1 MNKLYVDE
9 EKCEGCG
16 LCEKQCGIS
25 KNVIVKNGKAEFKK
39 DADSCHD
46 CFHCLKVCPNSA
58 IFCKKNMI
66 DADIYQ
72 KDEIDNPVLKR
83 RSCRDYLNKE
93 ISRELISKVINEAN
107 TAPRFDIDFSE
118 RKFIVVDDMEKL
130 DTIRKLVLAQVEK
143 VSKVFK
149 VVARIPFL
157 PVGKRKDYKMIAEL
171 FELLL
176 ESSKS
181 EDILFHGAPVLVL
194 VAGQRSKTVSPD
206 NCLYAMGQF
215 LVLAEEY
222 ELATCVSGFVSFFSK
237 VVGKYLGF
245 PNDYRI
251 YAATVLGY
259 PEDTFS
265 RHFVRKDSSVVWN
278 KF

>member
-1 MNKLYVDE
+1 MNKLYVNE

-25 KNVIVKNGKAEFKK
+25 KNVTVNNGKAEFKK
-39 DADSCHD
+39 DPDSCHD

-58 IFCKKNMI
+58 ILCNKNVI
-66 DADIYQ
+66 DADIYHN
-72 KDEIDNPVLKR
+72 DEIDNPVLKR

-93 ISRELISKVINEAN
+93 ISRELISTIINEAN

-118 RKFIVVDDMEKL
+118 RKFIIVDDREKL
-130 DTIRKLVLAQVEK
+130 DSIRKLVLAQVEK
-143 VSKVFK
+143 VAKVFK
-149 VVARIPFL
+149 ILARIPFL
-157 PVGKRKDYKMIAEL
+157 PAGKRKDYKMIFEL

-176 ESSKS
+176 ESSKT

-194 VAGQRSKTVSPD
+194 VAGQKSKTVSPD

-222 ELATCVSGFVSFFSK
+222 KLATCVSGFVSFFSK
-237 VVGKYLGF
+237 VVGKSLGF
-245 PNDYRI
+245 SKDYRI
-251 YAATVLGY
+251 YAAAVLGY
-259 PEDTFS
+259 PEETFS
-265 RHFVRKDSSVVWN
+265 RHLVRNDSSIDWN